1 LKRKSDVS
9 ISVFVPKTVVA
20 ENRAGLEIKMVKIST
35 SDVLRK
41 EPKMLFKGCPAGMGV
56 WDVAILW
63 PASPTSI
70 HVRAEAEL
78 TRATDAATAN
88 REPIIRF
95 MLGCVCRVLVFLKN
109 VRRRNF

>member
-1 LKRKSDVS
+1 
-9 ISVFVPKTVVA
+9 
-20 ENRAGLEIKMVKIST
+20 
-35 SDVLRK
+35 
-41 EPKMLFKGCPAGMGV
+41 MGV

-109 VRRRNF
+109 VRRRNFGRIVNPFFKLYKALSARRIDMLEKWNNYNSF